1 MTLLFLV
8 VGVLGMIT
16 PHGVRMIRGVFND
29 TVVDVMYYMSSR
41 FGPEVGSYKGTD
53 LVQR

>member
-29 TVVDVMYYMSSR
+29 TVVLGCRCAGHDHTSWCADDKRSV
-41 FGPEVGSYKGTD
+41 
-53 LVQR
+53 